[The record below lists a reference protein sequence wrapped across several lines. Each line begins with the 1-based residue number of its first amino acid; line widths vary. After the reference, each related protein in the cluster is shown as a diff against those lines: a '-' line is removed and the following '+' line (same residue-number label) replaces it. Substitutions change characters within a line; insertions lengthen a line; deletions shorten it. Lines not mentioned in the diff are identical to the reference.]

1 LGAALG
7 LFMFYILSLALL
19 FLPPRKWKRC
29 RRRYLQGHQEGPE
42 DIPEKTFRY
51 TVERKAKSPYRKL
64 VVILDFTYV
73 VHDTP
78 KPMNIPFEGQIVI
91 NVIVMAPKEYRTQ

>member
-7 LFMFYILSLALL
+7 LFYVLHFGSCSVVFA
-19 FLPPRKWKRC
+19 PRKWKRC
-29 RRRYLQGHQEGPE
+29 RRRYLQGHPEGPE